1 MDLSCVLPFP
11 ALLAFCSGVA
21 SGSKVC
27 TVVLAFAAASSV
39 KISFALSWARE
50 AAPLGGRELAMDMGE
65 GEKYTRVRKRGG

>member
-1 MDLSCVLPFP
+1 M
-11 ALLAFCSGVA
+11 
-21 SGSKVC
+21 C

-65 GEKYTRVRKRGG
+65 GEKYTRVRKGGG